1 METFSLSTRRLDKKP
16 MTLGIR
22 SYLPEFTAT
31 NKIADAAAKK
41 CLVQESWIN
50 YLLFIWKNLDGC
62 WNSGIERTW
71 LKKAREDICNA
82 MPTIY
87 SALRDAVDRGLNDIN
102 ISCDGQTL
110 RLSQTNRDI
119 TLSWPGSNGD
129 RCLTDRTFLDLASI
143 IEEDI
148 SNPDNSA
155 IFSLTTSKAIND
167 IILQHLHGRI
177 VPANQ
182 SEILDFE
189 ERYTQAPP

>member
-1 METFSLSTRRLDKKP
+1 METFPLSTRRLDKKP

-41 CLVQESWIN
+41 CLAQETWIN
-50 YLLFIWKNLDGC
+50 YLLFIWENLDEC

-71 LKKAREDICNA
+71 LKKGREDISNA

-87 SALRDAVDRGLNDIN
+87 SALRNAVESGSNDID
-102 ISCDGQTL
+102 ISYGGQTL

-119 TLSWPGSNGD
+119 TLSWPGSNGA
-129 RCLTDRTFLDLASI
+129 RRLTDRTFLNLANI

-148 SNPDNSA
+148 LKPANSA
-155 IFSLTTSKAIND
+155 IYSLTTRQAIND
-167 IILQHLHGRI
+167 IILQHLQNRI

-189 ERYTQAPP
+189 ERYT